1 MKAARTILKNIGS
14 MKISFWCADPQH
26 ENDRKV
32 FGEPRS
38 LPPGIRG
45 AGEGRD
51 RCKSCYNKELALRKQ
66 AIQNAELRG
75 LLPKH
80 AKRTVRSYSSA
91 DQGSRTSEPVDNT
104 ARLSRMASSSSSS
117 SSSSSAAATT
127 TALAASLAEPLE
139 ATAPPVQRTATGY
152 LKIRQGKEPLL
163 YPSRAHFV
171 TSKER
176 EERRLVAS
184 RPTKLSRV
192 AMREVAQSALAEVPG
207 LRRLAKF
214 EDPDPL
220 AVSIYHAE
228 LLKAHEKNA
237 SLQNELARKHE
248 CERVMDAYN
257 CPLSMADVESAVA
270 AGQVP
275 FSHPTAPR

>member
-1 MKAARTILKNIGS
+1 
-14 MKISFWCADPQH
+14 
-26 ENDRKV
+26 
-32 FGEPRS
+32 
-38 LPPGIRG
+38 
-45 AGEGRD
+45 
-51 RCKSCYNKELALRKQ
+51 
-66 AIQNAELRG
+66 

-139 ATAPPVQRTATGY
+139 ATAPSVQRTATGY
-152 LKIRQGKEPLL
+152 LNIRQGKEPLL

-171 TSKER
+171 T
-176 EERRLVAS
+176 
-184 RPTKLSRV
+184 
-192 AMREVAQSALAEVPG
+192 
-207 LRRLAKF
+207 
-214 EDPDPL
+214 
-220 AVSIYHAE
+220 IYHAE
-228 LLKAHEKNA
+228 LLKAHEKIA

-257 CPLSMADVESAVA
+257 CPLSMAEAKRRIC
-270 AGQVP
+270 QK
-275 FSHPTAPR
+275 

>member
-117 SSSSSAAATT
+117 SSSNNRFSCEFSRAPRSNSSLRTKDSDGLLEHTPGEGA
-127 TALAASLAEPLE
+127 TALSKPSTLCNKQRARRAAPSCLTPHKAESGRY
-139 ATAPPVQRTATGY
+139 AR
-152 LKIRQGKEPLL
+152 
-163 YPSRAHFV
+163 SC
-171 TSKER
+171 
-176 EERRLVAS
+176 
-184 RPTKLSRV
+184 
-192 AMREVAQSALAEVPG
+192 
-207 LRRLAKF
+207 AKC
-214 EDPDPL
+214 
-220 AVSIYHAE
+220 A
-228 LLKAHEKNA
+228 
-237 SLQNELARKHE
+237 
-248 CERVMDAYN
+248 C
-257 CPLSMADVESAVA
+257 
-270 AGQVP
+270 
-275 FSHPTAPR
+275 